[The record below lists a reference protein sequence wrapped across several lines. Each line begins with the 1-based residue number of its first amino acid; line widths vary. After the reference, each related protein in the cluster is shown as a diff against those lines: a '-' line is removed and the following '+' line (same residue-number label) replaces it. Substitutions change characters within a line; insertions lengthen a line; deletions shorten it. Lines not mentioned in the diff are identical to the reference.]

1 MLKKF
6 RIAVIG
12 YFGVIAALFLFLTWI
27 NKLENDLM
35 NERVSKNHWVIEGQR
50 RITNLSKAAENSVK
64 HVYRVLYWTKEKES
78 RENVEKYVQKSLELE
93 KVLLK
98 SISEIEKWKDFN
110 YGKIDTLDLLEK
122 AKMINLKGSD
132 LIRLSWA
139 GEQAAISQQ
148 LEVYDKIFEDF
159 LKLSTLNYTKINES
173 KQTLYKVRQA
183 RLENVQQIQI
193 WSSVLFLTLL
203 IVGGL
208 LLWRKGG
215 RILDSSFLYWEK
227 SDYDKSEKLEELIE
241 MNKLLS
247 TKCDDI
253 VGSNSKVKTYW
264 KEGFSLLPRACE
276 LSAKLESI
284 SKSTEE
290 RWPLLLRNQL
300 QVKESLEALRIE
312 VSQISE
318 DHKASVSS
326 LDRRLEIDLKNFE
339 KYSELVDKHL
349 TSIIEQKPS
358 YTLLVGSLAQI
369 KKAWNTVDFNLEENQ
384 NLGKMLND
392 LIASFHNLLGEF
404 RADFKNAE
412 EFRRSLELGAHDK
425 INLIQ
430 ERFIEEMSPREPNDD
445 SSQAQSIIEY
455 SLEEKI
461 NEDDKAEDDV
471 ESLAA

>member
-1 MLKKF
+1 MLKKL

-12 YFGVIAALFLFLTWI
+12 YVGAIAALFLFLTWI

-78 RENVEKYVQKSLELE
+78 RENVEKYVQKSHELE
-93 KVLLK
+93 KALLK

-110 YGKIDTLDLLEK
+110 YGKIDTSELLAK
-122 AKMINLKGSD
+122 AKMINHKGSD

-148 LEVYDKIFEDF
+148 LEDYDKVFEDF
-159 LKLSTLNYTKINES
+159 SNLSTLNYTKINES
-173 KQTLYKVRQA
+173 KLTLYKVRQA
-183 RLENVQQIQI
+183 RLENVQKIKV
-193 WSSVLFLTLL
+193 WTSVLLLTLL
-203 IVGGL
+203 FVGGL
-208 LLWRKGG
+208 FLWRKGG
-215 RILDSSFLYWEK
+215 RILDSSFLFWEK

-241 MNKLLS
+241 MNKILS
-247 TKCDDI
+247 TKCNDI
-253 VGSNSKVKTYW
+253 MGSSFKVSTHW
-264 KEGFSLLPRACE
+264 NEGFSLLPKACE

-312 VSQISE
+312 FSQISE

-349 TSIIEQKPS
+349 TSIIEQKSS
-358 YTLLVGSLAQI
+358 YILLVGALTQI
-369 KKAWNTVDFNLEENQ
+369 KKAWNAVHSNLENNQ
-384 NLGKMLND
+384 NLSKILNE
-392 LIASFHNLLGEF
+392 LVSSFHGLLGEF

-412 EFRRSLELGAHDK
+412 EFRRSLELGTHDK
-425 INLIQ
+425 IDSSQ
-430 ERFIEEMSPREPNDD
+430 ERFIEEMSPLEPNDD
-445 SSQAQSIIEY
+445 SPQAQSIVEY

-461 NEDDKAEDDV
+461 NEDDKSEDDL